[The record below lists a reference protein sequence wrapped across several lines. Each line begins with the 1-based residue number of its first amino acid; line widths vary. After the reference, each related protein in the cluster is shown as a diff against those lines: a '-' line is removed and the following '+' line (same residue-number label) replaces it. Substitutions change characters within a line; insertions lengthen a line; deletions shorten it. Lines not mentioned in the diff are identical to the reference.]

1 MPNLEAKAHH
11 LLLLFELMRSHRP
24 NPAFARL
31 SQLNLSFSH
40 IRALH
45 LLASEHTLAMKD
57 LAERLCLSPP
67 SVTALTRRMAEVGLV
82 SRQPHAEDSRVAL
95 LTLTD
100 EGLELLQQL
109 SRDRLRRMEQL
120 LEALTPE
127 EQDQFLSLLERAV
140 RAIQDD
146 APATTSLERAAQAV
160 QEETPPAT
168 PQS

>member
-1 MPNLEAKAHH
+1 MSDLESKAHR
-11 LLLLFELMRSHRP
+11 LLLLFELMRGHRS
-24 NPAFARL
+24 NSAFARL
-31 SQLNLSFSH
+31 SQLNLTFSH

-57 LAERLCLSPP
+57 LAERLCMSPP
-67 SVTALTRRMAEVGLV
+67 SVTALTRRMAQVGLV

-109 SRDRLRRMEQL
+109 SRDRLQRMEQL
-120 LEALTPE
+120 LEALTPD
-127 EQDQFLSLLERAV
+127 EQDQFLTLLERAV
-140 RAIQDD
+140 RAAQED
-146 APATTSLERAAQAV
+146 APPT
-160 QEETPPAT
+160 T